1 MVFAFICIIV
11 NMKTLKSFYITCLLC
26 VTSLNLQGQDTTASK
41 KIQDISQNATD
52 TIVFYNLAKMP
63 CVVTK
68 ITSASIQYSK
78 ENITRLPIYE
88 IDIQNVDYIKY
99 RNGVIEYYNPNK
111 GDSTNNPFLQKTKM
125 EAQLFKAG
133 YDDGMETDF
142 HLEKTGT
149 LFFLY
154 NFLVPVASI
163 IPAIISSSIAPKIPV
178 ESNKNYFPTSYKNGM
193 KLAGKKQKKFAIWYN
208 SLGGTFFGTA
218 FYIVMWQITHNQSFG
233 IF

>member
-1 MVFAFICIIV
+1 MVFEFICIIV
-11 NMKTLKSFYITCLLC
+11 NMRTLKSFYITCLLC
-26 VTSLNLQGQDTTASK
+26 LTSLNLQGQDTTTSK
-41 KIQDISQNATD
+41 KIQDIPQNTTD
-52 TIVFYNLAKMP
+52 TIVFYNLEKMP

-78 ENITRLPIYE
+78 QNITRLPIYE
-88 IDIQNVDYIKY
+88 IDIQNVDHIKY
-99 RNGVIEYYNPNK
+99 SNGVIEYYNPNK
-111 GDSTNNPFLQKTKM
+111 GDSTNNPALQKTKM
-125 EAQLFKAG
+125 EAQLFKEG
-133 YDDGMETDF
+133 YNDGMNTDF

-163 IPAIISSSIAPKIPV
+163 IPAIISSSISPKIPA

-208 SLGGTFFGTA
+208 SLGGTFCGSA
-218 FYIVMWQITHNQSFG
+218 FYLLMWQIKQNKAFG